1 MKKYAIIGLL
11 VLIIGAFVVVPLFQS
26 SGDDEMAFAD
36 FERNEDIQT
45 TYGATIPL
53 TLVVPEGLEKV
64 ELIYND
70 SIFKT
75 WEQPTAK
82 INFVLDASYF
92 GVGTR
97 IVVIRSYLSDGTTQ
111 DASHMIRVVSDIAP
125 TPMLVK
131 VTKEYPHDTQNYTQ
145 GLEFNNGKL
154 YEGTGDPSQ
163 QGKTVVGEVDLKT
176 GGFSGLKNGLDQTYF
191 GEGITIF
198 GNELFQ
204 LTWRNGKCFVYD
216 KNTMQLKRDIS
227 YTGDGWGLCNDGK
240 ALIMSDGTERIYFRN
255 PKTFQIIRTID
266 VYDNV
271 GPRTFIN
278 ELEYINGKI
287 YANIYQTNTIISID
301 PLTGKVLEEI
311 DASALEISG
320 KSGGDVLNGI
330 AFNPLTNKTFLTGK
344 YWSKLFEVQFIPVQ

>member
-1 MKKYAIIGLL
+1 MR
-11 VLIIGAFVVVPLFQS
+11 IGAFVLVPLFQS
-26 SGDDEMAFAD
+26 SGDVEIAFAD

-45 TYGATIPL
+45 TFGATIPL

-131 VTKEYPHDTQNYTQ
+131 VTKEYPHDTQNYRQ

-278 ELEYINGKI
+278 ELEFVNGKI
-287 YANIYQTNTIISID
+287 YANIYQTNTIIAID

>member
-11 VLIIGAFVVVPLFQS
+11 VLIIGAFVIVPFFQS
-26 SGDDEMAFAD
+26 SGDDDMAFAD

-53 TLVVPEGLEKV
+53 TLVVPESLEKV

-163 QGKTVVGEVDLKT
+163 QGKTVVGQVDLKT
-176 GGFSGLKNGLDQTYF
+176 GGFSGLKNGLDHTYF

-204 LTWRNGKCFVYD
+204 LTWKNGKCFVYD

-278 ELEYINGKI
+278 ELEFVNGKI
-287 YANIYQTNTIISID
+287 YANIYQTNTIIAID

-311 DASALEISG
+311 DASTLEISG

-330 AFNPLTNKTFLTGK
+330 AYNPLTKQTLLTGK
-344 YWSKLFEVQFIPVQ
+344 YWSKLFDVQFIPIQ

>member
-1 MKKYAIIGLL
+1 
-11 VLIIGAFVVVPLFQS
+11 
-26 SGDDEMAFAD
+26 
-36 FERNEDIQT
+36 
-45 TYGATIPL
+45 
-53 TLVVPEGLEKV
+53 
-64 ELIYND
+64 
-70 SIFKT
+70 
-75 WEQPTAK
+75 
-82 INFVLDASYF
+82 
-92 GVGTR
+92 
-97 IVVIRSYLSDGTTQ
+97 
-111 DASHMIRVVSDIAP
+111 
-125 TPMLVK
+125 MLVK

-163 QGKTVVGEVDLKT
+163 QGKTVVGQIDLKT

-278 ELEYINGKI
+278 ELEFVNGKI
-287 YANIYQTNTIISID
+287 YANIYQTNTIIAID

-330 AFNPLTNKTFLTGK
+330 AFNPLTNKTYLTGK

>member
-11 VLIIGAFVVVPLFQS
+11 VLIIGAFVLVPLFQS
-26 SGDDEMAFAD
+26 SGEDEIAFAD

-45 TYGATIPL
+45 TFGATIPL
-53 TLVVPEGLEKV
+53 TLIVPEGLEKI

-75 WEQPTAK
+75 WKQPTAK
-82 INFVLDASYF
+82 INFALDASFY

-97 IVVIRSYLSDGTTQ
+97 VVVVRSYLSDGTTQ

-131 VTKEYPHDTQNYTQ
+131 VSKEYPHNTLNYTQ

-154 YEGTGDPSQ
+154 YEATGDPSQ
-163 QGKTVVGEVDLKT
+163 QGKTVVGQIDLK
-176 GGFSGLKNGLDQTYF
+176 SGAFTALKNGLDQTYF
-191 GEGITIF
+191 GEGITLF
-198 GNELFQ
+198 GDELFQ
-204 LTWRNGKCFVYD
+204 LTWKNGKCFVYD
-216 KNTMQLKRDIS
+216 KNTMMLKRDIS

-240 ALIMSDGTERIYFRN
+240 LLIMSDGTERIYFRN
-255 PKTFQIIRTID
+255 PKTFQIVRTID

-271 GPRTFIN
+271 GPRTNIN

-287 YANIYQTNTIISID
+287 YANIYQTNTIIAID
-301 PLTGKVLEEI
+301 PFTGKVMEEI

-330 AFNPLTNKTFLTGK
+330 AYNPLTKQTLLTGK

>member
-11 VLIIGAFVVVPLFQS
+11 VLIIGAFVVVPLFQA
-26 SGDDEMAFAD
+26 SGDDEIAFAD

-45 TYGATIPL
+45 TFGATIPL
-53 TLVVPEGLEKV
+53 ILVVPDGLDKV

-75 WEQPTAK
+75 WDKPTAK

-131 VTKEYPHDTQNYTQ
+131 VTKEYPHDTHNYTQ

-163 QGKTVVGEVDLKT
+163 QGKTVVGQVDLKT

-204 LTWRNGKCFVYD
+204 LTWKNGKCFVYD

-278 ELEYINGKI
+278 ELEFVNGKI
-287 YANIYQTNTIISID
+287 YANIYQTNTIIAID

-330 AFNPLTNKTFLTGK
+330 AFNPLTNKTYLTGK
-344 YWSKLFEVQFIPVQ
+344 YWSKLFEVLFIPIP

>member
-11 VLIIGAFVVVPLFQS
+11 VLIIGAFVLVPLFQS
-26 SGDDEMAFAD
+26 SGEDEIAFAD

-45 TYGATIPL
+45 TFGAAIPL
-53 TLVVPEGLEKV
+53 KILVPEGIEKI

-82 INFVLDASYF
+82 INFALDASFF

-97 IVVIRSYLSDGTTQ
+97 VVVVRSYLSDGTTQ

-125 TPMLVK
+125 IPMLVK
-131 VTKEYPHDTQNYTQ
+131 VSKEYPHNTLNYTQ

-154 YEGTGDPSQ
+154 YEATGDPSQ
-163 QGKTVVGEVDLKT
+163 QGKTVVGQIDLK
-176 GGFSGLKNGLDQTYF
+176 SGAFTALKNGLDQTYF
-191 GEGITIF
+191 GEGITLF
-198 GNELFQ
+198 GDELFQ
-204 LTWRNGKCFVYD
+204 LTWKNGKCFVYD

-240 ALIMSDGTERIYFRN
+240 LLIMSDGTERIYFRN
-255 PKTFQIIRTID
+255 PKTFQIVRTID

-271 GPRTFIN
+271 GPRTNIN

-287 YANIYQTNTIISID
+287 YANIWQTNTIIAID
-301 PLTGKVLEEI
+301 PLTGKVMEEI

-330 AFNPLTNKTFLTGK
+330 AYNPLTKQTLLTGK
-344 YWSKLFEVQFIPVQ
+344 YWSKLFDVQFIPVK

>member
-70 SIFKT
+70 SIFKM

-301 PLTGKVLEEI
+301 PFTGKVLEEI

-330 AFNPLTNKTFLTGK
+330 AFNPLTNKTYLTGK

>member
-26 SGDDEMAFAD
+26 SGDVEIAFAD

-45 TYGATIPL
+45 TFGATIPL

-82 INFVLDASYF
+82 INFALDASFF

-97 IVVIRSYLSDGTTQ
+97 VVVVRSYLSDGTTQ

-131 VTKEYPHDTQNYTQ
+131 VSKEYPHDTKNYTQ

-154 YEGTGDPSQ
+154 YEATGDPGQ
-163 QGKTVVGEVDLKT
+163 QGKTVVGQIDLK
-176 GGFSGLKNGLDQTYF
+176 SGAFTALKNGLDQTYF
-191 GEGITIF
+191 GEGITLF
-198 GNELFQ
+198 GDELFQ
-204 LTWRNGKCFVYD
+204 LTWKNGKCFVYD
-216 KNTMQLKRDIS
+216 KNTMMLKRDIS

-240 ALIMSDGTERIYFRN
+240 LLIMSDGTERIYFRN
-255 PKTFQIIRTID
+255 PKTFQILRTID

-271 GPRTFIN
+271 GPRTNIN

-287 YANIYQTNTIISID
+287 YANIWQTNTIIAID
-301 PLTGKVLEEI
+301 PFTGKVMEEI

-330 AFNPLTNKTFLTGK
+330 AYNPLTKQTLLTGK
-344 YWSKLFEVQFIPVQ
+344 YWSKLFDVQFIPVQ

>member
-26 SGDDEMAFAD
+26 SGDEEMAFAD

-45 TYGATIPL
+45 TFGATIPL
-53 TLVVPEGLEKV
+53 TLIVPEGLEKV

-70 SIFKT
+70 TIFKT

-82 INFVLDASYF
+82 INFVLDASFF

-97 IVVIRSYLSDGTTQ
+97 VVVVRSYLSDGTTQ
-111 DASHMIRVVSDIAP
+111 DASHMIRVVSDISP
-125 TPMLVK
+125 VPMTVK
-131 VTKEYPHDTQNYTQ
+131 VVKEYPHDTQNYTQ

-163 QGKTVVGEVDLKT
+163 QGKTVVGQVDLKT
-176 GGFSGLKNGLDQTYF
+176 GGFSGLKNGLDHTYF

-204 LTWRNGKCFVYD
+204 LTWKNGKCFVYD
-216 KNTMQLKRDIS
+216 KNTMQLKRDIA

-240 ALIMSDGTERIYFRN
+240 SLIMSDGTERIYFRN

-271 GPRTFIN
+271 GPRTNIN
-278 ELEYINGKI
+278 ELEFINGKI
-287 YANIYQTNTIISID
+287 YANIYQTNSLISID
-301 PLTGKVLEEI
+301 PFTGKVLEEI
-311 DASALEISG
+311 DANALEASG

-330 AFNPLTNKTFLTGK
+330 AYNALTKQLFLTGK
-344 YWSKLFEVQFIPVQ
+344 YWSKLFEIQLIPIQ